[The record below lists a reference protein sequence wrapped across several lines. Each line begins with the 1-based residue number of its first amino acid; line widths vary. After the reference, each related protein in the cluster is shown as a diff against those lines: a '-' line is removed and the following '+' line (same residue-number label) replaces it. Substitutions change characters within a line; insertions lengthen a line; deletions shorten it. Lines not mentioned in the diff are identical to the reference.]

1 MSTLSL
7 TMDRAKKVQFWRR
20 GSSFSPSRLPVN
32 PAYVIDRSAA
42 YYPMNHK
49 RRGKALIFTHETFAK
64 STKLSL
70 RKGAKADSK
79 ALVKS
84 LKRLGFD
91 VDIHT
96 DKGKEEINKIT
107 DKVSRQDH
115 SNSDCLLVAI
125 LTHGGEGDDLCAH
138 DGPYQFSSVWTQFT
152 EERCP
157 SLAGKPKIFVVQAC
171 RGDQADPGVMSVEQD
186 GIARYTGPAE
196 ADFVFAFATAPGFK
210 AFRSTGSGSWF
221 IQEFCAE
228 LNENGERYDLLTL
241 LTFVAQRV
249 AHQHESNFPD
259 IPEIHQKKQ
268 IPCVVSKLTR
278 LVLFNERI

>member
-7 TMDRAKKVQFWRR
+7 TMERAKKAQFWRR

-32 PAYVIDRSAA
+32 PAYVIDRTGA

-64 STKLSL
+64 ATKLKS

-79 ALVKS
+79 ALGKS

-91 VDIHT
+91 VDIYS

-107 DKVSRQDH
+107 EKASRQDH
-115 SNSDCLLVAI
+115 SNADCLLVAI
-125 LTHGGEGDDLCAH
+125 LTHGDDGDSLCAH
-138 DGPYQFSSVWTQFT
+138 DGSYQFSSVWTQFT

-157 SLAGKPKIFVVQAC
+157 SLAGKPKIFIVQAC
-171 RGDQADPGVMSVEQD
+171 RGQELDPGVTTVEQD
-186 GIARYTGPAE
+186 GIARYIGSAE
-196 ADFVFAFATAPGFK
+196 ADFLFAFATAPGFMS
-210 AFRSTGSGSWF
+210 FRNIESGSWF
-221 IQEFCAE
+221 IQELCVE

-241 LTFVAQRV
+241 FTFVTQRV
-249 AHQHESNFPD
+249 AHQHESNVPD
-259 IPEIHQKKQ
+259 NPEYHQKKQ
-268 IPCVVSKLTR
+268 IPCIVSKLSR
-278 LVLFNERI
+278 LLLLSGRV